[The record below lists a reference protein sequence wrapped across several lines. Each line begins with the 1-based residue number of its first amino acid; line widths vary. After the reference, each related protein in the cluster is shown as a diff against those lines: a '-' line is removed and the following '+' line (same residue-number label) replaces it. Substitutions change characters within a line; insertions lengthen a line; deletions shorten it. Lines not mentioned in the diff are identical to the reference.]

1 VSENRDAFVPNPILA
16 GLVGICP
23 LVVASRSLAEGATY
37 GLGAGISA
45 LVLGALV
52 PPVRAI
58 IADRLQAPATLAFS
72 AALALAYG
80 FCVRMYSATLA
91 AGLGIYLP
99 LLAVS
104 GLSLSTLR
112 RCSSPSRY
120 GPDGRSRLGDIASES
135 LMFLLTA
142 AFIGGAREIVG
153 LGTLTLPTPGLEL
166 ARLRVADFA
175 PLRMLLTPAGGFIL
189 IGFVVAAYRAF
200 SRSRGRR
207 QP

>member
-1 VSENRDAFVPNPILA
+1 VSENRDAFVPNPVLA

-23 LVVASRSLAEGATY
+23 LVACSRSLAEGVIY
-37 GLGAGISA
+37 GLGAAVSA

-52 PPVRAI
+52 PPARAI

-80 FCVRMYSATLA
+80 FCVRVYSATIA
-91 AGLGIYLP
+91 AGLWIYLP

-112 RCSSPSRY
+112 RCSSSSRY
-120 GPDGRSRLGDIASES
+120 SPDGRSRFGDIAAEAF
-135 LMFLLTA
+135 MFLLTA
-142 AFIGGAREIVG
+142 AFIGAAREIVG
-153 LGTLTLPTPGLEL
+153 LGTLTLPTPGLEP

-175 PLRMLLTPAGGFIL
+175 PLHMLITPAGGFIL
-189 IGFVVAAYRAF
+189 LGFVIAAYRAIG
-200 SRSRGRR
+200 RRRGRR
-207 QP
+207 QN